1 MREIG
6 EKQGA
11 QMQQDMNALRERC
24 KEIKKQQGI
33 TLAKIIEETN
43 VPKSTVEAFFGS
55 VDRQFRYETVKP
67 IVKYMMQFDVPAD
80 EVDVPIPNPDLI
92 EMYRTIIDIKNK
104 SIDYL
109 KEQVAYERTHF
120 EEMKKSRTL
129 FRTAFIVSIAVV
141 LVFAYLFVD
150 AMIGTFGM
158 IRY

>member
-1 MREIG
+1 
-6 EKQGA
+6 
-11 QMQQDMNALRERC
+11 MQQDMNALRERC

-33 TLAKIIEETN
+33 TLAKIIEQTDM
-43 VPKSTVEAFFGS
+43 PKSTVEAFFGS

-67 IVKYMMQFDVPAD
+67 IVKYMMQFDVPAE

-92 EMYRTIIDIKNK
+92 EMYRAIIDIKNK

-109 KEQVAYERTHF
+109 KDEAKDLKR
-120 EEMKKSRTL
+120 SRNL
-129 FRTAFIVSIAVV
+129 FRTSFIVSIVAMAAFV
-141 LVFAYLFVD
+141 YLFVD

>member
-1 MREIG
+1 
-6 EKQGA
+6 
-11 QMQQDMNALRERC
+11 MQQDVNALRERC

>member
-1 MREIG
+1 
-6 EKQGA
+6 
-11 QMQQDMNALRERC
+11 MQQNVNALRERC

-33 TLAKIIEETN
+33 TLAKIIEQTDAT
-43 VPKSTVEAFFGS
+43 KSTVEAFFGS

-92 EMYRTIIDIKNK
+92 EMYRAIIDIKNK

-109 KEQVAYERTHF
+109 KDEAKDLKR
-120 EEMKKSRTL
+120 SIRL
-129 FRTAFIVSIAVV
+129 FRTAFIVSIAVM
-141 LVFAYLFVD
+141 LVFIYLFID

>member
-1 MREIG
+1 
-6 EKQGA
+6 
-11 QMQQDMNALRERC
+11 MQQDMNALRERC